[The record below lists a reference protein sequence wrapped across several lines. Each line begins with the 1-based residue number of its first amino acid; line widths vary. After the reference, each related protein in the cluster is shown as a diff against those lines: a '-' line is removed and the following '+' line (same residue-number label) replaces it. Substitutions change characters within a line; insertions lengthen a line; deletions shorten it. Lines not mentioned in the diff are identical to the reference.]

1 MSRLTFSIIINT
13 YNRATSLV
21 NTLESMFYLRHPAY
35 EVIVVNGPSTD
46 HTQALIE
53 QYAENI
59 KIGQC
64 AETNLAK
71 SRNIGIGMAS
81 GDIVCF
87 IDDDGIPEPD
97 WLDQLEQVYLAH
109 PEAGGVGG
117 FVRDHTGVDYQTKYI
132 VCNRQGEAQFY
143 YDEMDASV
151 VPQSPWQA
159 RYPSLI
165 GVNSSFR
172 RQALLQIGGFDEEYA
187 YFLDETDVCVR
198 LVDAGWQIMFAPKAE
213 VHHKYAPSH
222 LRNNKKVPTSLFY
235 TCRSKVYFLFR
246 NATPTSSFLSIL
258 REANNVRHQI
268 IAQANGLKLLGAID
282 AKHHASLLDDGER
295 GFHDGVADAFAYPA
309 GQPMPAEKRQ
319 HLSFKACLPRVR
331 ADLRLNVI
339 LLSREYPP
347 TTCGGIGV
355 FVHRLAEAL
364 AAEGHEVSV
373 ITKSLN
379 RHTVDFENRVWVHR
393 IVEKSHG
400 SRRYPEVPDIP
411 LSARDYAYSV
421 YDEAV
426 RIQSIRGASMVISA
440 IWDLEGIACVASQAF
455 QNIVYLVTTYQ
466 LSLPSKPEWQQDQH
480 YLTHHVQKMIQGEHW
495 MLRHAQQVIASTPG
509 ILRDVCQAL
518 PDAAQ
523 MSQTPV
529 IPFGLPDV
537 ESMAAVHGAPTR
549 PVLLYVGRFELRKGV
564 DLLLNCLPALLAAYP
579 DLEVRLVGHHD
590 IIVNGGTLKDQFLRA
605 HAGLPGLDRVK
616 FLGAVSETELHQEYA
631 QCSLFVAPSRY
642 ESFGLIY
649 LEAMRYGKP
658 CIGSDAGGIPDVL
671 TPDVGL
677 LPQAGNQEAL
687 LQAICTL
694 LDHPEQAAQMGRAG
708 RQRFVAQYSMP
719 AFLARLT
726 PVLMTHAG
734 I

>member
-1 MSRLTFSIIINT
+1 MSRLTFSIVINT

-364 AAEGHEVSV
+364 AAGEPFLIDEKTHQ
-373 ITKSLN
+373 L
-379 RHTVDFENRVWVHR
+379 RHCHGRVG
-393 IVEKSHG
+393 I
-400 SRRYPEVPDIP
+400 
-411 LSARDYAYSV
+411 
-421 YDEAV
+421 
-426 RIQSIRGASMVISA
+426 IQ
-440 IWDLEGIACVASQAF
+440 LEGNLLI
-455 QNIVYLVTTYQ
+455 Q
-466 LSLPSKPEWQQDQH
+466 L
-480 YLTHHVQKMIQGEHW
+480 
-495 MLRHAQQVIASTPG
+495 
-509 ILRDVCQAL
+509 C
-518 PDAAQ
+518 
-523 MSQTPV
+523 
-529 IPFGLPDV
+529 
-537 ESMAAVHGAPTR
+537 
-549 PVLLYVGRFELRKGV
+549 
-564 DLLLNCLPALLAAYP
+564 
-579 DLEVRLVGHHD
+579 D
-590 IIVNGGTLKDQFLRA
+590 IIVMFFIFCN
-605 HAGLPGLDRVK
+605 
-616 FLGAVSETELHQEYA
+616 
-631 QCSLFVAPSRY
+631 CSLYACRNKEILLFQTKFFSCI
-642 ESFGLIY
+642 L
-649 LEAMRYGKP
+649 
-658 CIGSDAGGIPDVL
+658 IGSRAKNKSAGGI
-671 TPDVGL
+671 
-677 LPQAGNQEAL
+677 LPNQSGFFGGVFGSEFSSYIKL
-687 LQAICTL
+687 YILERRTNSNCCLIIII
-694 LDHPEQAAQMGRAG
+694 
-708 RQRFVAQYSMP
+708 RQCCGENHSLSR
-719 AFLARLT
+719 RN
-726 PVLMTHAG
+726 PVLSRHFNFFGSSICLFPYKGTG
-734 I
+734 IKCGC